1 MERTLFIIKP
11 DAVGSKFSGRILGMV
26 ENAGFRIV
34 ELRMFQFDSK
44 TASEFYAMHKEKS
57 FFNDLLTF
65 VTSSKCIAC
74 VLEKE
79 NAISDLRKLVG
90 ETDPSKSPLTT
101 IRRRYGTDIQMN
113 AVHASDSMENAKREI
128 NILFG

>member
-1 MERTLFIIKP
+1 MEQTLFIIKP
-11 DAVGSKFSGRILGMV
+11 DAVGSKCSGRILEMV
-26 ENAGFRIV
+26 ENAGFRII

-44 TASEFYAMHKEKS
+44 TASEFYAMHKEKP

-79 NAISDLRKLVG
+79 NAISDLRTLVG
-90 ETDPSKSPLTT
+90 ETDPSKSPPAT
-101 IRRRYGTDIQMN
+101 IRRCFGTDIQMN

-128 NILFG
+128 DILFG